1 MLWLSLL
8 FRTWFSVSAPV
19 GRRVYAASGFGLM
32 ALKYVLDAGAVF
44 AVTGKQWT
52 PIAYLSPLL
61 SMREA
66 ELRPAPHSLLLAM
79 AIWALP
85 FLWIGLTMTMRRA
98 VDAGRSP
105 WTGLLYFVP
114 LLNYAWM
121 VALCL
126 LPSKPRHP
134 AERRLPLVGNTLR
147 SALFGVAIST
157 ALGLGV
163 LLLSVTV
170 LGSYGS
176 ALFLGAPV
184 LVGAVSSYALNREGP
199 QSLGRSISAALAAL
213 VLTCG
218 ASLLFAL
225 EGVVC
230 ITMAFPIGA
239 AGAVLGAVIGRA
251 IARQSSPPAAVVQ
264 LLLVGLALP
273 LLSAS
278 EPVERALAPRHEVVS
293 SVEVEAPPEMVW
305 PNVIAFGDLP
315 PPPELMFRAGISY
328 PMRASI
334 TGHGVGAVRRCE
346 FSTGAFVEPIT
357 AWEPPRRL
365 SFDVASQ
372 PPPMAE
378 WSPYRHVHPPHLD
391 GYFRSVRGEFRL
403 VPLPGGRT
411 RLEGST
417 WYELDLAPAPYWG
430 LWADALVHA
439 IHLRVLEQIKLR
451 SERAPSAGSGVGP

>member
-1 MLWLSLL
+1 MPSTPSVL
-8 FRTWFSVSAPV
+8 RTWFSVSEPV
-19 GRRVYAASGFGLM
+19 SRRAYAATGFGLT
-32 ALKYVLDAGAVF
+32 AVKYLLDAGAVYL
-44 AVTGKQWT
+44 ATGRFWT
-52 PIAYLSPLL
+52 PAAYLSPLL

-66 ELRPAPHSLLLAM
+66 EIRPAPQWLLVAM
-79 AIWALP
+79 GVWALP

-114 LLNYAWM
+114 LVNYGWM
-121 VALCL
+121 LALCF
-126 LPSKPRHP
+126 LPSRTRLP
-134 AERRLPLVGNTLR
+134 AERRLPLVGHTLR
-147 SALFGVAIST
+147 SALIGVAAST
-157 ALGLGV
+157 GLGLGV

-170 LGSYGS
+170 LGQYGA

-184 LVGAVSSYALNREGP
+184 LVGAVSSYALNRERP
-199 QSLGRSISAALAAL
+199 HSLASSMGAAMAAL

-225 EGVVC
+225 EGVAC
-230 ITMAFPIGA
+230 IAMALPIGS
-239 AGAVLGAVIGRA
+239 AGALLGAVIGRA
-251 IARQSSPPAAVVQ
+251 IARDAGRPTAIAH
-264 LLLVGLALP
+264 LLLVAAAVP
-273 LLSAS
+273 LLSAF
-278 EPVERALAPRHEVVS
+278 EPVDQARAPRHQVVS
-293 SVEVEAPPEMVW
+293 AVEVDAPPEAVW

-315 PPPELMFRAGISY
+315 PPSELVFRAGIAY
-328 PMRASI
+328 PVRARI
-334 TGHGVGAVRRCE
+334 TGQGAGAVRRCE
-346 FSTGAFVEPIT
+346 FSTGAFEEPIT

-372 PPPMAE
+372 PPPMTE
-378 WSPYRHVHPPHLD
+378 QSPYRHVHPPHLD

-439 IHLRVLEQIKLR
+439 IHQRVLEQIKLR
-451 SERAPSAGSGVGP
+451 SEAAPR